1 MMSFWAG
8 FLIGFFAAYVLSI
21 GVMVCIA
28 VSQHLAKRRERRAR
42 RDREFVD
49 REFLQF
55 QELPS
60 PPDPDQTVH
69 FTHLTGL
76 GNYVRG
82 RDD

>member
-1 MMSFWAG
+1 MSFWAG

-28 VSQHLAKRRERRAR
+28 VSQHLAKRRERREQEFI
-42 RDREFVD
+42 DRKLLRF
-49 REFLQF
+49 R
-55 QELPS
+55 ELPS

-76 GNYVRG
+76 GGYVRG
-82 RDD
+82 SDD